1 MDLRRALVRA
11 VRQGMSPRKVARR
24 FDVAL
29 STVQYWVKRA
39 EGLSLRRVD
48 WSDRS
53 HRPCRTTR
61 TTRELEDLVLAIR
74 VRLNDESALG
84 HIGADAIRIELVRLD
99 IDPLPS
105 RTTVGRILKRRGAVE
120 PRRRVRHPSPPP
132 GWYLPEV
139 ACGAAELD
147 SFDHIEDLAFQGGS
161 QFCVLT
167 GISLHGRL
175 PAAFPDARRTTAA
188 VCAALVRHW
197 RRYGLPDYVQFDNGV
212 IFHGPHL
219 HPDTV
224 GRVTRLC
231 LSLGIV
237 VVFAP
242 VREHGPQNLIESFNA
257 RWQKYVWRRF
267 EWRDLAHLRQGS
279 DRYLTAVRRHHAT
292 TIADAPARRPFP
304 DDWQFD
310 VDAPLRGTIIYLRR
324 LDDDG
329 CARLLGHEFPVDP
342 AWAQRLVRAEVRLD
356 RSQIVFF
363 GLNRR
368 HPHKQPRLKVVRFKL
383 PQKSFRG

>member
-1 MDLRRALVRA
+1 
-11 VRQGMSPRKVARR
+11 MSQRKAARR
-24 FDVAL
+24 FGIAL
-29 STVQYWVKRA
+29 RTVQRWLQRA
-39 EGLSLRRVD
+39 AGQRLDRVD

-53 HRPCRTTR
+53 HRPVRTTR
-61 TTRELEDLVLAIR
+61 TIQEIEDLVIA
-74 VRLNDESALG
+74 VRARLQDESALG
-84 HIGADAIRIELVRLD
+84 YFGANAIGVELAKLQ

-105 RTTVGRILKRRGAVE
+105 RATVVRILKRRGATE
-120 PRRRVRHPSPPP
+120 PRRRVRRPSPPP
-132 GWYLPEV
+132 GWYLPDV
-139 ACGAAELD
+139 ARGEAELD
-147 SFDHIEDLAFQGGS
+147 SFDHIEELAFRGGL

-175 PAAFPDARRTTAA
+175 PAAFPDTRRTTAA
-188 VCAALVRHW
+188 VCGALVRHW

-212 IFHGPHL
+212 VFHGPHR

-224 GRVTRLC
+224 GRVVRLC

-242 VREHGPQNLIESFNA
+242 PREHGPQNAIESFNA
-257 RWQKYVWRRF
+257 RYQQKVWRRF
-267 EWRDLAHLRQGS
+267 DWIDIADLRKGS
-279 DRYLTAVRRHHAT
+279 DRYLTAVRRYHAQ

-304 DDWQFD
+304 DDWEFD

-329 CARLLGHEFPVDP
+329 CARVLGHNFPVDP
-342 AWAQRLVRAEVRLD
+342 AWAQRLVRAEVRLN

-363 GLNRR
+363 GLSRR
-368 HPHKQPRLKVVRFKL
+368 APRQQPRLSVIRFKL
-383 PQKSFRG
+383 PQKRFRG